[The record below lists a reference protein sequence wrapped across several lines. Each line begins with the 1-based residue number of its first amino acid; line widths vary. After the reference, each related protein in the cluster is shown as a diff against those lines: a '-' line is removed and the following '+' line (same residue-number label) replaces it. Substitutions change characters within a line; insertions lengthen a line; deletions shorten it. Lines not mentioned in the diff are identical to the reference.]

1 MNIVDL
7 AREFRKEFEASKKIN
22 RKYIT
27 VADIPPEEMEEYID
41 IYEDF
46 EVGEAVSVG
55 DIRKHEGKLY
65 EVIEAHTTQ
74 ADWTPASVPALWKA
88 ITPAT
93 TDEGTEIVPNWKQP
107 TGAHDAYKKG
117 DKVTFEDK
125 VYESL
130 NDGNTWSP
138 IDYPQ
143 GWKELGA

>member
-1 MNIVDL
+1 MNLVDN
-7 AREFRKEFEASKKIN
+7 ARKFRKEFEASKKIN

-27 VADIPPEEMEEYID
+27 AAEIPVEEMEEYID

-46 EVGEAVSVG
+46 EVGESVAAG

-65 EVIEAHTTQ
+65 EVIQAHTTQ
-74 ADWTPASVPALWKA
+74 ADWLPASVPALWKA

-93 TDEGTEIVPNWKQP
+93 TDEGTEIVPEFKQP

-117 DKVTFEDK
+117 DKVLFDSK

-130 NDGNTWSP
+130 IANNAYSP
-138 IDYPQ
+138 TAYPA
-143 GWKELGA
+143 GWKLVG